1 MDCESHMLDFIRN
14 YYVFVLILMIF
25 SYLVPKEEY
34 KRYIQFFISIFVIVL
49 LLKPIVELLMVKDS
63 SVLEDTFSIFNDKV
77 NALEFEIGEQEDIF
91 EYFFFKGKGE

>member
-1 MDCESHMLDFIRN
+1 MLDFIRN

-25 SYLVPKEEY
+25 SYLVPKEDY
-34 KRYIQFFISIFVIVL
+34 KRYIQFFISIFVLVL
-49 LLKPIVELLMVKDS
+49 LLKPILEFLMVKDS

-77 NALEFEIGEQEDIF
+77 NALEFQIGEQEDIF